1 MVSRVGRW
9 VAIAGVVMTLAA
21 LSGVAR
27 SQSNV
32 KLYLATVARFAPVVG
47 GSAEWRQEGGNAQR
61 TGYIAIEPRTPW
73 TFLWSW
79 NANDSNGGATCTN
92 GNPET
97 GHCYS
102 INRQANSVAGGG
114 YIFAPAGAHGLYAI
128 HDHTGKAA
136 WHLTGTFHGSP
147 AYADGYVYAGSAD
160 GKLYRVDVATGI
172 AQTYDAGSPINRGI
186 LIADGAVFAL
196 TESGRV
202 HKVDPA
208 TLTAQWVYDSGA
220 TAVNGT
226 GLAYSATRDLVIF
239 GGDDLNVHA
248 IHAANGTR
256 QWRVKPTPNA
266 PGFPNQFMFNWPVV
280 AEINGVVI
288 VRMRLAHPDGLWG
301 FPRVQTNAEARDFL
315 SANPATQNVF
325 ALDLDDG
332 AKAFLPAIG
341 FSGPEYQSTDPL
353 ALPTCQSTTS
363 CAYLMVGPAPV
374 VKVTADGAEVAY
386 VPFRS
391 QQGNP
396 DDARWDTH
404 LGEMVL
410 NNSTVPGLVA
420 GDLRFVQMGRRDSY
434 IHIADELGD
443 LSMAGNTLFH
453 AHWGANEAIQILDR
467 SATRGLTDAN
477 PITTAKLP
485 TLIRQMQACGTPNLA
500 THYTTCGML
509 QFGDTRYWAS
519 PGFWMYWNASP
530 PNRGGGYP
538 GDPNDKGY
546 TYVSADLIIMQARD
560 GELMVFAHN

>member
-32 KLYLATVARFAPVVG
+32 KLYLATVARFAPVGG

-61 TGYIAIEPRTPW
+61 TGYIAVEPRTPW

-128 HDHTGKAA
+128 HDRTGKAA

-160 GKLYRVDVATGI
+160 GKLYRVDAATGI

-220 TAVNGT
+220 TAVNGVKRPIASRPVDIGGAT
-226 GLAYSATRDLVIF
+226 GRPFPPASRRLYTHGATPPSPAGRTNLMLRSSPKTSCPC
-239 GGDDLNVHA
+239 GDV
-248 IHAANGTR
+248 
-256 QWRVKPTPNA
+256 P
-266 PGFPNQFMFNWPVV
+266 
-280 AEINGVVI
+280 
-288 VRMRLAHPDGLWG
+288 
-301 FPRVQTNAEARDFL
+301 L
-315 SANPATQNVF
+315 SPATVV
-325 ALDLDDG
+325 
-332 AKAFLPAIG
+332 
-341 FSGPEYQSTDPL
+341 DP
-353 ALPTCQSTTS
+353 
-363 CAYLMVGPAPV
+363 
-374 VKVTADGAEVAY
+374 
-386 VPFRS
+386 
-391 QQGNP
+391 
-396 DDARWDTH
+396 
-404 LGEMVL
+404 
-410 NNSTVPGLVA
+410 
-420 GDLRFVQMGRRDSY
+420 
-434 IHIADELGD
+434 
-443 LSMAGNTLFH
+443 
-453 AHWGANEAIQILDR
+453 
-467 SATRGLTDAN
+467 
-477 PITTAKLP
+477 
-485 TLIRQMQACGTPNLA
+485 
-500 THYTTCGML
+500 
-509 QFGDTRYWAS
+509 
-519 PGFWMYWNASP
+519 
-530 PNRGGGYP
+530 
-538 GDPNDKGY
+538 
-546 TYVSADLIIMQARD
+546 
-560 GELMVFAHN
+560 